1 MQYQAGEATRYISRA
16 QALKKLQLNLKDFR
30 RLCIMKGVYPREPN
44 NRKKA
49 QKGKLA
55 KKTLY
60 YVKDIKFLMHEPLI
74 WKFREFKVFMR
85 KIKTAMSKGD
95 KATADRLKENKP
107 TLQLDHLVKER
118 YVNIYLQ
125 YNIVHLIIL
134 FLLLLD
140 TPHLMMP

>member
-1 MQYQAGEATRYISRA
+1 
-16 QALKKLQLNLKDFR
+16 
-30 RLCIMKGVYPREPN
+30 
-44 NRKKA
+44 
-49 QKGKLA
+49 
-55 KKTLY
+55 
-60 YVKDIKFLMHEPLI
+60 
-74 WKFREFKVFMR
+74 MR

-140 TPHLMMP
+140 TPHLMMPWMILMTAWLFVSSTLHSPEKHEFLPTSFLCVAD

>member
-1 MQYQAGEATRYISRA
+1 
-16 QALKKLQLNLKDFR
+16 
-30 RLCIMKGVYPREPN
+30 MKGVYPREPN